1 MKPSQE
7 VTPSLTLD
15 LEVLAQV
22 SPSLSDPAS
31 LEVVA
36 EQLRTRMLSLCQQQL
51 HASSTQEDTGR
62 TLWRR
67 NLCRTGSDGAT
78 RSSGFQQTD
87 IFP

>member
-15 LEVLAQV
+15 PEVSAQV
-22 SPSLSDPAS
+22 PPSLSDHAS
-31 LEVVA
+31 FEVVA

-62 TLWRR
+62 TL
-67 NLCRTGSDGAT
+67 
-78 RSSGFQQTD
+78 
-87 IFP
+87 